1 MKHFVSTEFM
11 QNTGSVYTSWWRK
24 QDIHDKRSV
33 NPRVYQSSL
42 TQVIIAMD
50 FQNIYV
56 TLVNDC
62 IHTILQARLQQYLNQ
77 EHSDYKL
84 GLEKAEKQKIKLP
97 REIKKKKK
105 KHLFLFHWLTDS
117 LCLCGSQQIVE
128 NF

>member
-1 MKHFVSTEFM
+1 M
-11 QNTGSVYTSWWRK
+11 
-24 QDIHDKRSV
+24 
-33 NPRVYQSSL
+33 YQSSL

-97 REIKKKKK
+97 REIKKKKTK
-105 KHLFLFHWLTDS
+105 QKHLFLFH
-117 LCLCGSQQIVE
+117 
-128 NF
+128 